1 MRRPIK
7 QGTACPGFSTP
18 LNSGW
23 ELSMKCLFSIVL
35 ALATASALAVEP
47 IQQGMAN
54 HSEGP
59 VSDAGNLPVEKL
71 GPDDLLGISV
81 YDSPELSRTVRV
93 DADGNLR
100 LPMMRQR
107 IAAAG
112 LFPYELE
119 KSITSALISEN
130 ILVNP
135 VVTVSV
141 VEYRSRPITV
151 AGAVKSPVTFQATG
165 NVTLLD
171 AISRAGGI
179 AENAG
184 TSILVSRPAQSGS
197 ASSTPLTQRIPV
209 RSLLDG
215 EDPTLNIKLD
225 GGEQIRVP
233 EAGRIFVAGN
243 VKKPGVYAIT
253 DGPESSVLKAIA
265 LSQGLD
271 SFSAHTAYIYRSEAG
286 MHGKNEIPIDL
297 KGILNRKVPDPPL
310 YADDMLYIQ
319 NSAGRR
325 NTAKIVE
332 LSLGLGLGL
341 ASVLLL
347 ATH

>member
-1 MRRPIK
+1 MK
-7 QGTACPGFSTP
+7 SP
-18 LNSGW
+18 L
-23 ELSMKCLFSIVL
+23 LVVL
-35 ALATASALAVEP
+35 ALASACAFAVEP
-47 IQQGMAN
+47 IQQQGIAN
-54 HSEGP
+54 RSEP
-59 VSDAGNLPVEKL
+59 SASETPNLPVEKL

-93 DADGNLR
+93 DADGNIR
-100 LPMMRQR
+100 LPMMHQR
-107 IAAAG
+107 IQATG
-112 LFPYELE
+112 LFPFELE

-151 AGAVKSPVTFQATG
+151 AGAVKNPLTFQATG

-171 AISRAGGI
+171 AISRAGGV
-179 AENAG
+179 ADNAG
-184 TSILVSRPAQSGS
+184 SAILVTRPAQNGS
-197 ASSTPLTQRIPV
+197 ANSAPLTQRIPV

-215 EDPTLNIKLD
+215 EDSSLNIKLD

-233 EAGRIFVAGN
+233 EAGRVFVAGN
-243 VKKPGVYAIT
+243 VKKPGVYPIT

-271 SFSAHTAYIYRSEAG
+271 SFSAHTAYIYRTEAG

-297 KGILNRKVPDPPL
+297 KGILNRRVPDPPL
-310 YADDMLYIQ
+310 YADDMLYIP
-319 NSAGRR
+319 NSSGRR

-332 LSLGLGLGL
+332 ISLGLGLGL

>member
-1 MRRPIK
+1 
-7 QGTACPGFSTP
+7 
-18 LNSGW
+18 
-23 ELSMKCLFSIVL
+23 MKYLFPVAL
-35 ALATASALAVEP
+35 ALASASALAAQP
-47 IQQGMAN
+47 IQQQGMAT
-54 HSEGP
+54 HSEAAA
-59 VSDAGNLPVEKL
+59 SEATNLPVEKL

-93 DADGNLR
+93 DADGNIR

-107 IAAAG
+107 IPAAG
-112 LFPYELE
+112 FFPYELE

-151 AGAVKSPVTFQATG
+151 AGAVKSPLTFQATG
-165 NVTLLD
+165 SVTLLD
-171 AISRAGGI
+171 AISRAGGV

-184 TSILVSRPAQSGS
+184 TSILVTHQAQSGPG
-197 ASSTPLTQRIPV
+197 ATVPLTQRIPV

-215 EDPTLNIKLD
+215 EDPSLNIKLD

-233 EAGRIFVAGN
+233 EAGRVFVAGN

-271 SFSAHTAYIYRSEAG
+271 SFSAKTAYIYRSEAG

-297 KGILNRKVPDPPL
+297 KGILNRKVADPPL
-310 YADDMLYIQ
+310 YADDMLYIP
-319 NSAGRR
+319 NSSGRR

>member
-1 MRRPIK
+1 
-7 QGTACPGFSTP
+7 
-18 LNSGW
+18 
-23 ELSMKCLFSIVL
+23 MKYFYIGVL
-35 ALATASALAVEP
+35 ALAAASAFAAEP
-47 IQQGMAN
+47 IGQQGTAARAEA
-54 HSEGP
+54 S
-59 VSDAGNLPVEKL
+59 SDSTNLPVEKL

-93 DADGNLR
+93 DADGNIR

-107 IAAAG
+107 IQAAG

-119 KSITSALISEN
+119 KSITSALVTEN

-151 AGAVKSPVTFQATG
+151 AGAVRNPLTFQATG
-165 NVTLLD
+165 TVTLLD
-171 AISRAGGI
+171 AISRAGGV

-184 TSILVSRPAQSGS
+184 SSILVSRQAPNSSGN
-197 ASSTPLTQRIPV
+197 STPLTQRILV

-215 EDPTLNIKLD
+215 EDPSLNIRLE

-243 VKKPGVYAIT
+243 VKRPGVYPIT
-253 DGPESSVLKAIA
+253 DGPESSVLKALA
-265 LSQGLD
+265 LSQGPD

-310 YADDMLYIQ
+310 YADDMLYVP
-319 NSAGRR
+319 NSQGRR

-332 LSLGLGLGL
+332 ISLGVGLGL
-341 ASVLLL
+341 ASLLLL

>member
-1 MRRPIK
+1 
-7 QGTACPGFSTP
+7 
-18 LNSGW
+18 
-23 ELSMKCLFSIVL
+23 MKCLFPVVL
-35 ALATASALAVEP
+35 ALASACALAAQP
-47 IQQGMAN
+47 IQQQGIASQPEAPN
-54 HSEGP
+54 SGA
-59 VSDAGNLPVEKL
+59 SNLPVEKL

-93 DADGNLR
+93 DADGNIR

-107 IAAAG
+107 IPAAG

-119 KSITSALISEN
+119 KSITSALIGEN

-151 AGAVKSPVTFQATG
+151 AGAVKNPLTFQATG

-171 AISRAGGI
+171 AISRAGGVV
-179 AENAG
+179 ENAG
-184 TSILVSRPAQSGS
+184 TSILVTRPAPSGS
-197 ASSTPLTQRIPV
+197 GSTAPLTQRIPV
-209 RSLLDG
+209 RSLLNG
-215 EDPTLNIKLD
+215 EDPTLNIKLE

-233 EAGRIFVAGN
+233 EAGRVFVAGN
-243 VKKPGVYAIT
+243 VKKPGVYPIT

-271 SFSAHTAYIYRSEAG
+271 NFSAHTAYIYRSEAG

-297 KGILNRKVPDPPL
+297 KGILNRKVADPPL
-310 YADDMLYIQ
+310 YADDMLYIP
-319 NSAGRR
+319 NSPGRR
-325 NTAKIVE
+325 NTAKVVE
-332 LSLGLGLGL
+332 VTLGLGLGI

>member
-1 MRRPIK
+1 
-7 QGTACPGFSTP
+7 
-18 LNSGW
+18 
-23 ELSMKCLFSIVL
+23 MKCLFPVVL
-35 ALATASALAVEP
+35 ALASASAFAVQP
-47 IQQGMAN
+47 IQQQGMAN
-54 HSEGP
+54 HSETTA
-59 VSDAGNLPVEKL
+59 SEAANLPVEKL

-93 DADGNLR
+93 DADGNIR

-107 IAAAG
+107 IQAAG

-119 KSITSALISEN
+119 KSITSALVSEN

-151 AGAVKSPVTFQATG
+151 AGAVKNPLTFQATG

-171 AISRAGGI
+171 AISRAGGV

-184 TSILVSRPAQSGS
+184 TSILVTHPAQNASGAT
-197 ASSTPLTQRIPV
+197 ASLTQRIPV

-215 EDPTLNIKLD
+215 EDTALNMKLE

-233 EAGRIFVAGN
+233 EAGRVFVAGN
-243 VKKPGVYAIT
+243 VKKPGVYPIT

-271 SFSAHTAYIYRSEAG
+271 SFSARTAYIYRTEAG

-297 KGILNRKVPDPPL
+297 RGILNRKVADPPL
-310 YADDMLYIQ
+310 YADDMLYIP
-319 NSAGRR
+319 NATARR

-332 LSLGLGLGL
+332 LTLGFGLGI
-341 ASVLLL
+341 ASILLL
-347 ATH
+347 ASH

>member
-1 MRRPIK
+1 
-7 QGTACPGFSTP
+7 
-18 LNSGW
+18 
-23 ELSMKCLFSIVL
+23 MKCLFPIIL
-35 ALATASALAVEP
+35 ALASASALAVEP
-47 IQQGMAN
+47 IQQQGTATR
-54 HSEGP
+54 SEGP
-59 VSDAGNLPVEKL
+59 LSDAANLPVEKL

-81 YDSPELSRTVRV
+81 YDSPELSRTVRI
-93 DADGNLR
+93 DADGNIR

-107 IAAAG
+107 IQAAG

-119 KSITSALISEN
+119 KSITTALVGES

-151 AGAVKSPVTFQATG
+151 AGAVRNPLTFQATG
-165 NVTLLD
+165 SVTLLD
-171 AISRAGGI
+171 AISRAGGV

-184 TSILVSRPAQSGS
+184 SSILVTRPAQIASGNP
-197 ASSTPLTQRIPV
+197 APLTQRIPV

-215 EDPTLNIKLD
+215 EDASLNIRLE

-233 EAGRIFVAGN
+233 EAGRVFVAGN
-243 VKKPGVYAIT
+243 VKKPGVYPIT

-265 LSQGLD
+265 LSQGLE
-271 SFSAHTAYIYRSEAG
+271 SFSAHTAYIYRAEAG
-286 MHGKNEIPIDL
+286 MHGKNEIPVDL
-297 KGILNRKVPDPPL
+297 KGVLNRKVPDPPL
-310 YADDMLYIQ
+310 YADDMLYIP
-319 NSAGRR
+319 NSSGRR
-325 NTAKIVE
+325 NTAKVLEI
-332 LSLGLGLGL
+332 SLGLGLGL

>member
-1 MRRPIK
+1 ML
-7 QGTACPGFSTP
+7 STP
-18 LNSGW
+18 LSRAR
-23 ELSMKCLFSIVL
+23 EMSMKCLYPFVL
-35 ALATASALAVEP
+35 ALAATSAFALEP
-47 IQQGMAN
+47 IQQQGTAVRP
-54 HSEGP
+54 EVP
-59 VSDAGNLPVEKL
+59 APDASNLPVEKL

-93 DADGNLR
+93 DGDGNIR

-107 IAAAG
+107 IMAAG

-151 AGAVKSPVTFQATG
+151 AGAVKSPLTFQATG

-171 AISRAGGI
+171 AITRAGGV

-184 TSILVSRPAQSGS
+184 SSILVTRPAQQGSGS
-197 ASSTPLTQRIPV
+197 AAPLTQRILV

-215 EDPTLNIKLD
+215 EDPSLNIRLD

-233 EAGRIFVAGN
+233 EAGRVFVAGN
-243 VKKPGVYAIT
+243 VKKPGVYPIT

-271 SFSAHTAYIYRSEAG
+271 SFSARTAYIYRSEAG

-297 KGILNRKVPDPPL
+297 KGILNRRVPDPPL
-310 YADDMLYIQ
+310 YADDMLYIP
-319 NSAGRR
+319 NSPGRR
-325 NTAKIVE
+325 NTAKVIE
-332 LSLGLGLGL
+332 ISLGLGLGL

>member
-1 MRRPIK
+1 MK
-7 QGTACPGFSTP
+7 FLFP
-18 LNSGW
+18 L
-23 ELSMKCLFSIVL
+23 VL
-35 ALATASALAVEP
+35 ALVPAAALAAQP
-47 IQQGMAN
+47 IQQQGMASR
-54 HSEGP
+54 SETASESP
-59 VSDAGNLPVEKL
+59 NLPVEKL

-93 DADGNLR
+93 DADGNIR

-107 IAAAG
+107 IQAAG

-119 KSITSALISEN
+119 KSITSALVSEN

-151 AGAVKSPVTFQATG
+151 AGAVKSPLTFQATG

-171 AISRAGGI
+171 AISRAGGV
-179 AENAG
+179 ADNAG
-184 TSILVSRPAQSGS
+184 SSILVTRPAQSAPG
-197 ASSTPLTQRIPV
+197 ATAPLTQRIPV

-215 EDPTLNIKLD
+215 EDPALNIKLD

-233 EAGRIFVAGN
+233 EAGRVFVAGN
-243 VKKPGVYAIT
+243 VKRPGVYPIT

-271 SFSAHTAYIYRSEAG
+271 SFSAHTAYIYRTEAG

-310 YADDMLYIQ
+310 FADDMLYIP
-319 NSAGRR
+319 NASARR

-332 LSLGLGLGL
+332 LTLGFGLGI
-341 ASVLLL
+341 ASILLL

>member
-1 MRRPIK
+1 
-7 QGTACPGFSTP
+7 
-18 LNSGW
+18 
-23 ELSMKCLFSIVL
+23 MKSLYIGVL
-35 ALATASALAVEP
+35 ALAAASAFAAEP
-47 IQQGMAN
+47 IQQQGTAT
-54 HSEGP
+54 HTEAPSE
-59 VSDAGNLPVEKL
+59 SANLPVEKL

-93 DADGNLR
+93 DADGNIR

-107 IAAAG
+107 IQAAG

-119 KSITSALISEN
+119 KSITTALINEN

-151 AGAVKSPVTFQATG
+151 AGAVRSPVTFQATG
-165 NVTLLD
+165 TVTLLD
-171 AISRAGGI
+171 AISRAGGV

-184 TSILVSRPAQSGS
+184 SSILVTRPAQNSSGT
-197 ASSTPLTQRIPV
+197 AAPLTQRILV

-215 EDPTLNIKLD
+215 EDPSLNVKLD

-233 EAGRIFVAGN
+233 EAGRVFVAGN

-253 DGPESSVLKAIA
+253 DGPDSSVLKAIA

-297 KGILNRKVPDPPL
+297 RGILNRKVPDPPL
-310 YADDMLYIQ
+310 YADDMLYIP

-332 LSLGLGLGL
+332 LSLGVGLGL

>member
-1 MRRPIK
+1 
-7 QGTACPGFSTP
+7 
-18 LNSGW
+18 
-23 ELSMKCLFSIVL
+23 MKCFFFVVL
-35 ALATASALAVEP
+35 GLAAASAFAFDP
-47 IQQGMAN
+47 PQQQGMTTRTEAAA
-54 HSEGP
+54 SE
-59 VSDAGNLPVEKL
+59 ATNLPVEKL
-71 GPDDLLGISV
+71 GADDLLGISV

-93 DADGNLR
+93 DADGNIR

-107 IAAAG
+107 IPAAG

-151 AGAVKSPVTFQATG
+151 AGAVKSPLTFQATG

-171 AISRAGGI
+171 AISRAGGV

-184 TSILVSRPAQSGS
+184 SSILVTRPAQNSFGS
-197 ASSTPLTQRIPV
+197 SAPLTQRILV

-215 EDPTLNIKLD
+215 EDPSLNIKLD

-233 EAGRIFVAGN
+233 EAGRVFVAGN
-243 VKKPGVYAIT
+243 VKKPGVYPIT

-286 MHGKNEIPIDL
+286 MHGKNEISIDL
-297 KGILNRKVPDPPL
+297 KGILNRKVPDPAAL
-310 YADDMLYIQ
+310 C
-319 NSAGRR
+319 R
-325 NTAKIVE
+325 
-332 LSLGLGLGL
+332 
-341 ASVLLL
+341 
-347 ATH
+347 

>member
-1 MRRPIK
+1 
-7 QGTACPGFSTP
+7 
-18 LNSGW
+18 
-23 ELSMKCLFSIVL
+23 MKCIIPLVL
-35 ALATASALAVEP
+35 ALASASALAVEP
-47 IQQGMAN
+47 IQQQGVAS
-54 HSEGP
+54 HSEGSN
-59 VSDAGNLPVEKL
+59 SDAANLPVEKL

-93 DADGNLR
+93 DADGNIR

-107 IAAAG
+107 IQAAG

-151 AGAVKSPVTFQATG
+151 AGAVKNPLTFQATG

-171 AISRAGGI
+171 AISRAGGV
-179 AENAG
+179 ADNAG
-184 TSILVSRPAQSGS
+184 TSILVTRPAQSVAGAS
-197 ASSTPLTQRIPV
+197 APLSQRIPV

-215 EDPTLNIKLD
+215 EDPTLNVRLD

-233 EAGRIFVAGN
+233 EAGRVFVAGN
-243 VKKPGVYAIT
+243 VKKPGVYPIT

-297 KGILNRKVPDPPL
+297 KGILNRKVADPPL
-310 YADDMLYIQ
+310 YADDMLYIP
-319 NSAGRR
+319 NAAARR
-325 NTAKIVE
+325 NTAKVVE
-332 LSLGLGLGL
+332 LTLGFGLGI

>member
-1 MRRPIK
+1 
-7 QGTACPGFSTP
+7 
-18 LNSGW
+18 
-23 ELSMKCLFSIVL
+23 MKRIFPFVL
-35 ALATASALAVEP
+35 ALASSCAFAAQPLQ
-47 IQQGMAN
+47 QQGSSN
-54 HSEGP
+54 HPEAASND
-59 VSDAGNLPVEKL
+59 SGNLPVEKL

-93 DADGNLR
+93 DADGNIR

-107 IAAAG
+107 IPAAG

-119 KSITSALISEN
+119 KSITSALIGEN

-151 AGAVKSPVTFQATG
+151 AGAVKSPLTFQATG

-171 AISRAGGI
+171 AISRAGGV

-184 TSILVSRPAQSGS
+184 SSILVTRPAANG
-197 ASSTPLTQRIPV
+197 AATTAPLTQRIPV

-215 EDPTLNIKLD
+215 EDASLNIRLE

-271 SFSAHTAYIYRSEAG
+271 SFSAKTAYIYRNEAG
-286 MHGKNEIPIDL
+286 MHGRNEIPIDL
-297 KGILNRKVPDPPL
+297 KGILNRKVADPPL

-319 NSAGRR
+319 NATGRR
-325 NTAKIVE
+325 NTAKVVE
-332 LSLGLGLGL
+332 ITLGLGLGL

>member
-1 MRRPIK
+1 
-7 QGTACPGFSTP
+7 
-18 LNSGW
+18 
-23 ELSMKCLFSIVL
+23 MKCLISVVL
-35 ALATASALAVEP
+35 AFASASALAAQP
-47 IQQGMAN
+47 IQQQGMAN
-54 HSEGP
+54 R
-59 VSDAGNLPVEKL
+59 SDALSPEASNLPVEKL

-93 DADGNLR
+93 DADGNIR

-107 IAAAG
+107 IQAAG

-119 KSITSALISEN
+119 KSIASALVSEN

-151 AGAVKSPVTFQATG
+151 AGAVKNPLTFQATG

-171 AISRAGGI
+171 AVSRAGGVTD
-179 AENAG
+179 NAG
-184 TSILVSRPAQSGS
+184 TSILVTRPAQEGSGTT
-197 ASSTPLTQRIPV
+197 APLTQRIPV

-215 EDPTLNIKLD
+215 EDPTLNIKLE
-225 GGEQIRVP
+225 GGEQVRVP
-233 EAGRIFVAGN
+233 EAGRVFVAGN
-243 VKKPGVYAIT
+243 VKKPGVYSIT

-271 SFSAHTAYIYRSEAG
+271 SFSGHTAYIYRSEAG

-310 YADDMLYIQ
+310 YADDMLYIP
-319 NSAGRR
+319 NASARR

-332 LSLGLGLGL
+332 LTLGFGIGL
-341 ASVLLL
+341 ASILLL

>member
-1 MRRPIK
+1 
-7 QGTACPGFSTP
+7 
-18 LNSGW
+18 
-23 ELSMKCLFSIVL
+23 MKCFFSFVL
-35 ALATASALAVEP
+35 ALAAASAPAVEP
-47 IQQGMAN
+47 IQQQGTVT
-54 HSEGP
+54 HSEASTP
-59 VSDAGNLPVEKL
+59 DTANLPVEKL

-93 DADGNLR
+93 DAEGNIR

-107 IAAAG
+107 IQAAG

-130 ILVNP
+130 ILVSP

-151 AGAVKSPVTFQATG
+151 AGSVRNPLTFQATG

-184 TSILVSRPAQSGS
+184 SSILVTRPAQNASGNS
-197 ASSTPLTQRIPV
+197 APLTQRIPV

-215 EDPTLNIKLD
+215 DDPSLNIKLE

-233 EAGRIFVAGN
+233 EAGRVFVAGN

-271 SFSAHTAYIYRSEAG
+271 SFSAHTAFIYRSEAG

-297 KGILNRKVPDPPL
+297 KGILNRRVPDPPL
-310 YADDMLYIQ
+310 YADDMLYIP
-319 NSAGRR
+319 NDARRR
-325 NTAKIVE
+325 NTAKVIE
-332 LSLGLGLGL
+332 LSLGVGLGL

>member
-1 MRRPIK
+1 
-7 QGTACPGFSTP
+7 
-18 LNSGW
+18 
-23 ELSMKCLFSIVL
+23 MKCLFSVVL
-35 ALATASALAVEP
+35 ALATASAFAVEP
-47 IQQGMAN
+47 IQQQGMPT

-59 VSDAGNLPVEKL
+59 ASDAANLPVEKL
-71 GPDDLLGISV
+71 GADDLLGISV

-93 DADGNLR
+93 DADGNVR

-107 IAAAG
+107 IPAAG

-119 KSITSALISEN
+119 KSITSALITEN

-151 AGAVKSPVTFQATG
+151 AGSVRSPLTFQATG

-184 TSILVSRPAQSGS
+184 SSILITRPAQNASGNS
-197 ASSTPLTQRIPV
+197 APLTQRIPI

-215 EDPTLNIKLD
+215 EDPSLNIKLE

-233 EAGRIFVAGN
+233 ESGRVFVAGN
-243 VKKPGVYAIT
+243 VKKPGVYPIT

-271 SFSAHTAYIYRSEAG
+271 SFTAHTAYIYRSEAG

-310 YADDMLYIQ
+310 YADDMLYIP
-319 NSAGRR
+319 NSPGRR
-325 NTAKIVE
+325 NTAKVLE
-332 LSLGLGLGL
+332 LSIGVGLGL
-341 ASVLLL
+341 ASILLL

>member
-1 MRRPIK
+1 
-7 QGTACPGFSTP
+7 
-18 LNSGW
+18 
-23 ELSMKCLFSIVL
+23 MKCLFSVVL
-35 ALATASALAVEP
+35 ALAGTSAFAVEP
-47 IQQGMAN
+47 IQQQGTAPRPEAYP
-54 HSEGP
+54 SEP
-59 VSDAGNLPVEKL
+59 ANLPVEKL

-93 DADGNLR
+93 DADGNIR

-107 IAAAG
+107 IQAAG

-119 KSITSALISEN
+119 KSITTALVAEN

-151 AGAVKSPVTFQATG
+151 AGAVKFPLTFQATG

-184 TSILVSRPAQSGS
+184 SSILVTRPAQNAAAG
-197 ASSTPLTQRIPV
+197 AAPLTQRVPV

-215 EDPTLNIKLD
+215 EDPTLNVKLE

-233 EAGRIFVAGN
+233 EAGRVFVAGN
-243 VKKPGVYAIT
+243 VKKPGVYPIT

-271 SFSAHTAYIYRSEAG
+271 SYSAHTAFIYRSEAG

-297 KGILNRKVPDPPL
+297 KGILNRRVPDPPL
-310 YADDMLYIQ
+310 YADDMLYIP
-319 NSAGRR
+319 NSSGRR

-332 LSLGLGLGL
+332 LTLGFGLGL

-347 ATH
+347 AAH

>member
-1 MRRPIK
+1 MK
-7 QGTACPGFSTP
+7 HLFP
-18 LNSGW
+18 L
-23 ELSMKCLFSIVL
+23 VL
-35 ALATASALAVEP
+35 ALASAGTLAAQSSQ
-47 IQQGMAN
+47 QQGMAN
-54 HSEGP
+54 HSEAA
-59 VSDAGNLPVEKL
+59 SSESANLPVEKL

-93 DADGNLR
+93 DADGNIR

-107 IAAAG
+107 ITAAG

-151 AGAVKSPVTFQATG
+151 AGAVKSPLTFQATG

-171 AISRAGGI
+171 AISRAGGV

-184 TSILVSRPAQSGS
+184 TSILVTRQAENGSGTT
-197 ASSTPLTQRIPV
+197 APLTQRIPV
-209 RSLLDG
+209 RSLLEG
-215 EDPTLNIKLD
+215 EDPSLNIKLQ

-233 EAGRIFVAGN
+233 EAGRVFVAGN
-243 VKKPGVYAIT
+243 VKRPGVYPIT

-271 SFSAHTAYIYRSEAG
+271 SFTAHTAYIYRSEAG

-297 KGILNRKVPDPPL
+297 KGILNRKVADPPL
-310 YADDMLYIQ
+310 YADDMLYIP
-319 NSAGRR
+319 NASGRR
-325 NTAKIVE
+325 NTAKVLE
-332 LSLGLGLGL
+332 LTLGIGLGL